1 MNEKFVE
8 IINEMAEVLNAS
20 QLKRL
25 QEVMLKH
32 LVEREPQKRKISNKE
47 YLAKFLEAKKMEG
60 CSDRTIK
67 YYRVTVEQLLKKVVR
82 PVRRITTEE
91 MREYLVDYQKI
102 NNCGKTTIDNIRRN
116 ISSFFSWLEE
126 EDYILKSP
134 MRRIHKIRAEKLVK
148 NVITDEDIEKLR
160 DGCSCLRDVAI
171 IDLLYS
177 TGIRVGELVR
187 LNRTDINFSER
198 ECVVFGKG
206 DKERRV
212 YFDAKSK
219 VHLIN
224 YLRSRNDDN
233 R

>member
-91 MREYLVDYQKI
+91 
-102 NNCGKTTIDNIRRN
+102 
-116 ISSFFSWLEE
+116 
-126 EDYILKSP
+126 
-134 MRRIHKIRAEKLVK
+134 
-148 NVITDEDIEKLR
+148 
-160 DGCSCLRDVAI
+160 
-171 IDLLYS
+171 
-177 TGIRVGELVR
+177 
-187 LNRTDINFSER
+187 
-198 ECVVFGKG
+198 
-206 DKERRV
+206 
-212 YFDAKSK
+212 
-219 VHLIN
+219 
-224 YLRSRNDDN
+224 
-233 R
+233 